1 MHAWS
6 ASFGAG
12 GGGSGAQVLDVLR
25 KRLLKQRGGCLRD
38 VSGVRCREARHLLS
52 CHVLAVGGVRL
63 RGQSCARVVPAV
75 FNDAVF
81 NC

>member
-6 ASFGAG
+6 ASFCAG

-52 CHVLAVGGVRL
+52 CHVLAVAGVRL
-63 RGQSCARVVPAV
+63 RGQSCARVVAAV
-75 FNDAVF
+75 FNDAVV